1 MQQNGQVDSCFLYI
15 YINGSLQRIP
25 FTRNSR
31 ESRISTKHSTLRLY
45 GYCARIGNCHWP
57 RPYGRKAGLRKFLG
71 FHSKSGGRKFS
82 WHGILRWKG
91 HRFKSHTDVLG
102 QYMLIFPMVLQI
114 IAGTFCCGFRRNDI
128 SMHLDSL
135 ASSCFTFCS
144 YTLVKSSHHFL
155 TEYIFIIIAM
165 PAMIDA

>member
-1 MQQNGQVDSCFLYI
+1 MDHFRGYPSLETVANRGSPQNT
-15 YINGSLQRIP
+15 P
-25 FTRNSR
+25 P
-31 ESRISTKHSTLRLY
+31 LRLY